1 MNKILQIALVF
12 GIITAIQYV
21 LNGTN
26 PYGPGTFFGVIG
38 GFAFGLFISG
48 YGVTIIRAIN
58 KGEDAL
64 PAFQI
69 GKNIGDGFRIF
80 LAGLI
85 YMLPIIILVVI
96 AGVMMSA
103 SMSDA
108 VMNDLVL
115 SGTGG
120 QYGSGYE
127 EAMGGAMLMLCGAM
141 IIMVPLAII
150 LSFAVQI
157 GVVRFAIE
165 EDSGV
170 LFQFGTNT
178 QLVFSNFGKV
188 FKLLVLMIILAL
200 AYGIM
205 GGIIGGII
213 GATLGAG
220 MGSGMGIVVFLVV
233 LNIVSQLLN
242 TMQQV
247 TNFYL
252 LAGFAQ
258 ETGLAP
264 TRKQKEV
271 YAFD

>member
-1 MNKILQIALVF
+1 LVF
-12 GIITAIQYV
+12 GIITAMQLI
-21 LNGTN
+21 LNGN
-26 PYGPGTFFGVIG
+26 NEYGPGTFFGVIG
-38 GFAFGLFISG
+38 GLAFGLFMSG

-69 GKNIGDGFRIF
+69 GKNISDGFRIF

-85 YMLPIIILVVI
+85 YMLTIIILVVI
-96 AGVMMSA
+96 VAMMMTA

-108 VMNDLVL
+108 FMNDMLYTL
-115 SGTGG
+115 ETGREPA
-120 QYGSGYE
+120 YSSDYE
-127 EAMGGAMLMLCGAM
+127 QAMGGAVLMLCGTM
-141 IIMVPLAII
+141 IVMVPLAII
-150 LSFAVQI
+150 LSFAAQI
-157 GVVRFAIE
+157 GIVRYAIE
-165 EDSGV
+165 EESRV

-188 FKLLVLMIILAL
+188 FKLLILMIVLGL
-200 AYGIM
+200 AYGLM
-205 GGIIGGII
+205 GGILGGLV
-213 GATLGAG
+213 GVVLGAG
-220 MGSGMGIVVFLVV
+220 VSSGIGLIIFAVV
-233 LNIVSQLLN
+233 LNIVSQLLG

-247 TNFYL
+247 TNFHL